1 MIRTVGCVNFY
12 SDWKS
17 NIAANS
23 LEVIAAGVAI
33 LRLRKYFYD
42 DSINSDL
49 DVCVF
54 LSDQKSDISS
64 NCLLAAGFCNF
75 MTTEIFQR

>member
-1 MIRTVGCVNFY
+1 MIIRRVGCVNLY
-12 SDWKS
+12 SYQKS
-17 NIAANS
+17 DIAA
-23 LEVIAAGVAI
+23 IAAGFAV